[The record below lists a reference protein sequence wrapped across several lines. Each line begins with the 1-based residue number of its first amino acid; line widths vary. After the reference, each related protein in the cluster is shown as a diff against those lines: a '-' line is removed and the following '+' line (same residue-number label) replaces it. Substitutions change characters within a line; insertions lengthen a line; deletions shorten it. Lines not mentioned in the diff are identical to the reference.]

1 MSAPLRVHLGEDL
14 SAQKADCVHKLEV
27 LMLLG
32 DAINVLFFFFSKG
45 TGIIISLLLAFLG
58 NLGLFLLKL
67 ALSIL

>member
-1 MSAPLRVHLGEDL
+1 LI
-14 SAQKADCVHKLEV
+14 
-27 LMLLG
+27 LLG

-58 NLGLFLLKL
+58 KDGLFLLKL